1 LDPELPGWQG
11 RILAPAVLTA
21 SMILEGPSGWAPL
34 TLEGTDGRWPLR
46 QILPVG
52 VGVSD
57 LAIAFAGDPS
67 APSGQA
73 YAGSWTLQ
81 PSGDLSLALTLTL
94 PMGWKDPR
102 FRMDG
107 SDLPQPSPGSG
118 VWSGTLGPGEPLQVI
133 ALGAPLTLEPDPRR
147 LVLRA
152 EDAWGGVWEREVVI
166 TAVPW
171 RAYLPVIAR

>member
-1 LDPELPGWQG
+1 
-11 RILAPAVLTA
+11 
-21 SMILEGPSGWAPL
+21 MILEGPSGWAPL
-34 TLEGTDGRWPLR
+34 TLEGTDGHWPLR

-52 VGVSD
+52 VGASD
-57 LAIAFAGDPS
+57 LSIAFAGDPI

-94 PMGWKDPR
+94 PIGWKDPR
-102 FRMDG
+102 FWTDG

-118 VWSGTLGPGEPLQVI
+118 VWSGTLGPGELLRVI

-171 RAYLPVIAR
+171 RVFLPTIAR